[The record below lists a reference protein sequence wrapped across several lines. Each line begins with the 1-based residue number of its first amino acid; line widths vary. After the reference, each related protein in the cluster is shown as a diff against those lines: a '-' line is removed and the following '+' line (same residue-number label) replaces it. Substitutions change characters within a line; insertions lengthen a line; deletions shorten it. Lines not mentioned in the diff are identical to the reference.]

1 MGKYSITQ
9 LATILVKKNGISND
23 EALKFVTAIF
33 DIVKEGLETDK
44 LVKIK
49 GFGTFKIIDVD
60 PRESVN
66 VNTGERVLINGHQ
79 KITFTPDSVMKE
91 MVNRPFAQFETVV
104 LNDGVDF
111 SDIDKLSNINENIDK
126 QEETQEELQEII
138 QEEEEKKEEGKEEVH
153 DITPQESSNNDDVVR
168 NQTTISPTKE
178 LAETFTKETAEETS
192 EKQIEELAEKPIE
205 ETAEKLIEESSEKQ
219 IEEPAEKPI
228 EETAEKL
235 IEEPA
240 EKLIEEPAEKQI
252 EKPAE
257 EQIEDFDKEENSHNF
272 TTILLSIASC
282 LLLMAASAYIGYLY
296 GIEEGRHQEKTS
308 QISKYSTYLDKQN
321 EELRT
326 KRLAEEA
333 KATKEAEK
341 TKNDTTKQT
350 AKDNKTDTTTNNKP
364 KENNKTK
371 EDNND
376 DNFSKYDTMDARVRT
391 GAYVIVGIDK
401 YIIVRE
407 GQTVGKIAKA
417 LLGPGMSCYIEVLNG
432 VTENEPLK
440 EGTKIKI
447 PKLRH
452 KKAAK
457 KK

>member
-138 QEEEEKKEEGKEEVH
+138 QKEEEKKEEEKEEVH

-178 LAETFTKETAEETS
+178 LAETSVEETAEEL
-192 EKQIEELAEKPIE
+192 IEESAEKP
-205 ETAEKLIEESSEKQ
+205 IEESSEKQ
-219 IEEPAEKPI
+219 IEETSEKLI
-228 EETAEKL
+228 EEPTEKL

-240 EKLIEEPAEKQI
+240 EDP
-252 EKPAE
+252 
-257 EQIEDFDKEENSHNF
+257 IEDFDKEENSHNF

-333 KATKEAEK
+333 KATKEAKK

-350 AKDNKTDTTTNNKP
+350 AKDNKTDTTTNNQP

-376 DNFSKYDTMDARVRT
+376 DNFSKYDNMDARVRT

>member
-138 QEEEEKKEEGKEEVH
+138 QEEEEKKEEGKKEEGKEEVH
-153 DITPQESSNNDDVVR
+153 DITPQESSTNDDVVR

-178 LAETFTKETAEETS
+178 LAETSTKETAEETA

-205 ETAEKLIEESSEKQ
+205 ETAEKLIEEPAEKQ
-219 IEEPAEKPI
+219 IEEPAEKP
-228 EETAEKL
+228 
-235 IEEPA
+235 
-240 EKLIEEPAEKQI
+240 
-252 EKPAE
+252 
-257 EQIEDFDKEENSHNF
+257 IEDFDKEENSHNF

-350 AKDNKTDTTTNNKP
+350 AKDNKTDTTTNNQP

>member
-126 QEETQEELQEII
+126 QEEAQEELQEII

-178 LAETFTKETAEETS
+178 LAETSTKETAEETS
-192 EKQIEELAEKPIE
+192 
-205 ETAEKLIEESSEKQ
+205 EKLIEESSEKQ
-219 IEEPAEKPI
+219 IEEPAEDP
-228 EETAEKL
+228 
-235 IEEPA
+235 
-240 EKLIEEPAEKQI
+240 
-252 EKPAE
+252 
-257 EQIEDFDKEENSHNF
+257 IEDFDKEENSHNF

>member
-138 QEEEEKKEEGKEEVH
+138 QEEEEGKEEVH

-168 NQTTISPTKE
+168 NQTTISPTKK
-178 LAETFTKETAEETS
+178 LAETSTKETAEETS
-192 EKQIEELAEKPIE
+192 EKQIEE
-205 ETAEKLIEESSEKQ
+205 
-219 IEEPAEKPI
+219 
-228 EETAEKL
+228 
-235 IEEPA
+235 
-240 EKLIEEPAEKQI
+240 
-252 EKPAE
+252 PAE

>member
-138 QEEEEKKEEGKEEVH
+138 QEEEEKKEEGKKEEGKEEVH
-153 DITPQESSNNDDVVR
+153 DITPQESSTNDDVVR

-178 LAETFTKETAEETS
+178 LAETSTK
-192 EKQIEELAEKPIE
+192 
-205 ETAEKLIEESSEKQ
+205 ETAEKLIEEL
-219 IEEPAEKPI
+219 AEKPI

-240 EKLIEEPAEKQI
+240 EKLIEEPAED
-252 EKPAE
+252 P
-257 EQIEDFDKEENSHNF
+257 IEDFDKEENSHNF

-321 EELRT
+321 EEMRT

-371 EDNND
+371 EDNDD
-376 DNFSKYDTMDARVRT
+376 DNFSKYNTMDKRVRT

>member
-178 LAETFTKETAEETS
+178 LAETFIKETAEETS
-192 EKQIEELAEKPIE
+192 
-205 ETAEKLIEESSEKQ
+205 EKLIEESSEKQ
-219 IEEPAEKPI
+219 I

-240 EKLIEEPAEKQI
+240 EKQIEEPAED
-252 EKPAE
+252 P
-257 EQIEDFDKEENSHNF
+257 IEDFDKEENSHNF

>member
-126 QEETQEELQEII
+126 QEETQEEFQEII

-178 LAETFTKETAEETS
+178 LAETSTK
-192 EKQIEELAEKPIE
+192 
-205 ETAEKLIEESSEKQ
+205 ETAEKLIEESSEKP

-240 EKLIEEPAEKQI
+240 EDP
-252 EKPAE
+252 
-257 EQIEDFDKEENSHNF
+257 IEDFDKEENSHNF

>member
-138 QEEEEKKEEGKEEVH
+138 QEEEEQKEEGKEEVH

-205 ETAEKLIEESSEKQ
+205 ETAEKLIEE
-219 IEEPAEKPI
+219 
-228 EETAEKL
+228 
-235 IEEPA
+235 PA
-240 EKLIEEPAEKQI
+240 EKLIEEPAED
-252 EKPAE
+252 P
-257 EQIEDFDKEENSHNF
+257 IEDFDKEENSHNF

>member
-1 MGKYSITQ
+1 MGKYSIQQ
-9 LATILVKKNGISND
+9 LATILVKKNGLSND
-23 EALKFVTAIF
+23 DATKFVNAIF

-44 LVKIK
+44 IVKIK

-111 SDIDKLSNINENIDK
+111 SDIDKQTNSNENNDK
-126 QEETQEELQEII
+126 QEEVEDIQEEVEDIQEETQEEEI
-138 QEEEEKKEEGKEEVH
+138 QEEVQEIATEENNYKDNKDIIKEEV
-153 DITPQESSNNDDVVR
+153 
-168 NQTTISPTKE
+168 
-178 LAETFTKETAEETS
+178 TAEETPES
-192 EKQIEELAEKPIE
+192 PDEEIVEEAVEEAVEEENVE
-205 ETAEKLIEESSEKQ
+205 ETVVE
-219 IEEPAEKPI
+219 
-228 EETAEKL
+228 EETEDTEEEAEDAF
-235 IEEPA
+235 EE
-240 EKLIEEPAEKQI
+240 EKGH
-252 EKPAE
+252 
-257 EQIEDFDKEENSHNF
+257 SYV
-272 TTILLSIASC
+272 TILLSIAAC
-282 LLLMAASAYIGYLY
+282 LLLMTASAYVGYLY
-296 GIEEGRHQEKTS
+296 GIEEGKHQEKTS
-308 QISKYSTYLDKQN
+308 QISKYSTFLDKQN
-321 EELRT
+321 EDMRA

-341 TKNDTTKQT
+341 AKTDSAKQT
-350 AKDNKTDTTTNNKP
+350 AKDTVADKATNKEPEKSKKTDVD
-364 KENNKTK
+364 
-371 EDNND
+371 DNNED
-376 DNFSKYDTMDARVRT
+376 FSKYNTMDARVRT

-401 YIIVRE
+401 YVIVRQ
-407 GQTVGKIAKA
+407 GQTVGKIASS
-417 LLGPGMSCYIEVLNG
+417 LLGPGMSCYLEVLNG
-432 VTENEPLK
+432 VSEKEPLK

>member
-178 LAETFTKETAEETS
+178 LAETFTKETAE
-192 EKQIEELAEKPIE
+192 
-205 ETAEKLIEESSEKQ
+205 KLIEESSEKQ

-228 EETAEKL
+228 EETAEKQ

-240 EKLIEEPAEKQI
+240 EDP
-252 EKPAE
+252 
-257 EQIEDFDKEENSHNF
+257 IEDFDKEENSHNF

-350 AKDNKTDTTTNNKP
+350 AKDNKTDTTTNNQP

>member
-138 QEEEEKKEEGKEEVH
+138 QEEEEKKEEGEKEERKEEVH

-178 LAETFTKETAEETS
+178 LAETSTKETAEETA

-205 ETAEKLIEESSEKQ
+205 ETAEKLIEE
-219 IEEPAEKPI
+219 
-228 EETAEKL
+228 
-235 IEEPA
+235 
-240 EKLIEEPAEKQI
+240 PAEKQI
-252 EKPAE
+252 EEPAE

>member
-126 QEETQEELQEII
+126 QEEPQEELQEII

-168 NQTTISPTKE
+168 NQKTISPTKE
-178 LAETFTKETAEETS
+178 LAETSTK
-192 EKQIEELAEKPIE
+192 

-219 IEEPAEKPI
+219 IEEPAEKQ
-228 EETAEKL
+228 

-240 EKLIEEPAEKQI
+240 EELIEEPTEKQIEEPAEKQI
-252 EKPAE
+252 EEPAE
-257 EQIEDFDKEENSHNF
+257 DPIEDFDKEENSHNF

-350 AKDNKTDTTTNNKP
+350 AKDNKTDTTTNNQP

-452 KKAAK
+452 KKATK

>member
-126 QEETQEELQEII
+126 QEETQEEFQEII

-178 LAETFTKETAEETS
+178 LAETSTKETAEETS

-205 ETAEKLIEESSEKQ
+205 ETAEKLIEE
-219 IEEPAEKPI
+219 
-228 EETAEKL
+228 
-235 IEEPA
+235 PA
-240 EKLIEEPAEKQI
+240 EKLIEEPAED
-252 EKPAE
+252 P
-257 EQIEDFDKEENSHNF
+257 IEDFDKEENSHNF

>member
-138 QEEEEKKEEGKEEVH
+138 QEEEEKKDEGEKEEGKEEVH

-178 LAETFTKETAEETS
+178 LAETSTK
-192 EKQIEELAEKPIE
+192 
-205 ETAEKLIEESSEKQ
+205 ETAEKLIEESSEKP

-240 EKLIEEPAEKQI
+240 EEL
-252 EKPAE
+252 
-257 EQIEDFDKEENSHNF
+257 IEDFDKEENSHNF

-326 KRLAEEA
+326 KRLVEEA

-350 AKDNKTDTTTNNKP
+350 AKDNKTDTTTNNQP

>member
-178 LAETFTKETAEETS
+178 LAETSTKETAEETS
-192 EKQIEELAEKPIE
+192 
-205 ETAEKLIEESSEKQ
+205 EKLIEESSEKQ
-219 IEEPAEKPI
+219 IEETAEKPI

-240 EKLIEEPAEKQI
+240 EDP
-252 EKPAE
+252 
-257 EQIEDFDKEENSHNF
+257 IEDFDKEENSHNF

-350 AKDNKTDTTTNNKP
+350 AKDNKTDTTTNNQP

>member
-138 QEEEEKKEEGKEEVH
+138 QEEEEKKDEGEKEEEKEEVH
-153 DITPQESSNNDDVVR
+153 DITPQESSTNDDVVR

-178 LAETFTKETAEETS
+178 LAETSTKETTEKLIEESS
-192 EKQIEELAEKPIE
+192 EKPIEEPAEKLIEELAEKPIE
-205 ETAEKLIEESSEKQ
+205 ETAEKLIEEPAEKQ
-219 IEEPAEKPI
+219 IEEPAEDP
-228 EETAEKL
+228 
-235 IEEPA
+235 
-240 EKLIEEPAEKQI
+240 
-252 EKPAE
+252 
-257 EQIEDFDKEENSHNF
+257 IEDFDKEENSHNF

-371 EDNND
+371 EDNDD
-376 DNFSKYDTMDARVRT
+376 DNFSKYNTMDKRVRT

>member
-138 QEEEEKKEEGKEEVH
+138 QEEEEKKEEGEKEERKEEVH

-178 LAETFTKETAEETS
+178 LAETSTKETAEETS
-192 EKQIEELAEKPIE
+192 EKQIEELAEKPIG
-205 ETAEKLIEESSEKQ
+205 ET
-219 IEEPAEKPI
+219 
-228 EETAEKL
+228 
-235 IEEPA
+235 A

-333 KATKEAEK
+333 KATTKEAEK
-341 TKNDTTKQT
+341 TKKGTTKQT

>member
-138 QEEEEKKEEGKEEVH
+138 QEEEEKKDEGKEEVH

-178 LAETFTKETAEETS
+178 LAETSTKET
-192 EKQIEELAEKPIE
+192 
-205 ETAEKLIEESSEKQ
+205 
-219 IEEPAEKPI
+219 
-228 EETAEKL
+228 
-235 IEEPA
+235 A

-252 EKPAE
+252 EEPAE

>member
-138 QEEEEKKEEGKEEVH
+138 QEEEEQKEEGKEEVH

-178 LAETFTKETAEETS
+178 LAETSTKETAEETS
-192 EKQIEELAEKPIE
+192 EKQIEE
-205 ETAEKLIEESSEKQ
+205 SSEKQ
-219 IEEPAEKPI
+219 I

-240 EKLIEEPAEKQI
+240 EETSEKLIEEPAED
-252 EKPAE
+252 P
-257 EQIEDFDKEENSHNF
+257 IEDFDKEENSHNF

-350 AKDNKTDTTTNNKP
+350 AKDNKTDTTTNNQP

>member
-138 QEEEEKKEEGKEEVH
+138 QEEEEKKEEGEKEARKEEVH

-192 EKQIEELAEKPIE
+192 EKQIEE
-205 ETAEKLIEESSEKQ
+205 
-219 IEEPAEKPI
+219 PAEKPI

-235 IEEPA
+235 IEEPTD
-240 EKLIEEPAEKQI
+240 KQIEEPAED
-252 EKPAE
+252 P
-257 EQIEDFDKEENSHNF
+257 IEDFDKEENSHNF

-350 AKDNKTDTTTNNKP
+350 AKDNKTDTTTNNQP

>member
-178 LAETFTKETAEETS
+178 LAETSTKETAEETA

-205 ETAEKLIEESSEKQ
+205 ETAEKLIEEPAEKQ
-219 IEEPAEKPI
+219 IEEPAEDP
-228 EETAEKL
+228 
-235 IEEPA
+235 
-240 EKLIEEPAEKQI
+240 
-252 EKPAE
+252 
-257 EQIEDFDKEENSHNF
+257 IEDFDKEENSHNF

-350 AKDNKTDTTTNNKP
+350 AKDNKTDTTTNNQP

-452 KKAAK
+452 KKATK

>member
-138 QEEEEKKEEGKEEVH
+138 QEEEEKKEEGEKEERKEEVH

-178 LAETFTKETAEETS
+178 LAETSTKETAEETS

-205 ETAEKLIEESSEKQ
+205 ETAEKLIEE
-219 IEEPAEKPI
+219 PAEDP
-228 EETAEKL
+228 
-235 IEEPA
+235 
-240 EKLIEEPAEKQI
+240 
-252 EKPAE
+252 
-257 EQIEDFDKEENSHNF
+257 IEDFDKEENSHNF

-350 AKDNKTDTTTNNKP
+350 AKDNKTDTTTNNQP

>member
-138 QEEEEKKEEGKEEVH
+138 QEEEEQKEEGKEEVH

-178 LAETFTKETAEETS
+178 LAETSTKETAEETS

-205 ETAEKLIEESSEKQ
+205 ETAEKLIEEPAEKQ
-219 IEEPAEKPI
+219 IEEPAEDP
-228 EETAEKL
+228 
-235 IEEPA
+235 
-240 EKLIEEPAEKQI
+240 
-252 EKPAE
+252 
-257 EQIEDFDKEENSHNF
+257 IEDFDKEENSHNF

-282 LLLMAASAYIGYLY
+282 LLLMSASAYIGYLY

-350 AKDNKTDTTTNNKP
+350 AKDNKTDTTTNNQP

-376 DNFSKYDTMDARVRT
+376 DNFSKYNTMDARVRT

>member
-138 QEEEEKKEEGKEEVH
+138 QEEEEGKEEVH

-178 LAETFTKETAEETS
+178 LAETSTKETAEETS
-192 EKQIEELAEKPIE
+192 
-205 ETAEKLIEESSEKQ
+205 EKLIEESSEKQ
-219 IEEPAEKPI
+219 IEETAEKPI

-240 EKLIEEPAEKQI
+240 EDP
-252 EKPAE
+252 
-257 EQIEDFDKEENSHNF
+257 IEDFDKEENSHNF

>member
-1 MGKYSITQ
+1 MGKYSIQQ
-9 LATILVKKNGISND
+9 LATILVKKNGLSND
-23 EALKFVTAIF
+23 DATKFVNAIF

-44 LVKIK
+44 IVKIK

-111 SDIDKLSNINENIDK
+111 SDIDKQTNSNENNDK
-126 QEETQEELQEII
+126 QEEVEDIQEETQEEEI
-138 QEEEEKKEEGKEEVH
+138 QEEVQDIATEENNYKDNKDIIKEEV
-153 DITPQESSNNDDVVR
+153 
-168 NQTTISPTKE
+168 
-178 LAETFTKETAEETS
+178 TAEETPES
-192 EKQIEELAEKPIE
+192 PDEEIVEEAVEEAVEEENVE
-205 ETAEKLIEESSEKQ
+205 ETVVE
-219 IEEPAEKPI
+219 
-228 EETAEKL
+228 EETEDTEEEAEDAF
-235 IEEPA
+235 EE
-240 EKLIEEPAEKQI
+240 EKGH
-252 EKPAE
+252 
-257 EQIEDFDKEENSHNF
+257 SYV
-272 TTILLSIASC
+272 TILLSIAAC
-282 LLLMAASAYIGYLY
+282 LLLMAASAYVGYLY
-296 GIEEGRHQEKTS
+296 GIEEGKHQEKTS
-308 QISKYSTYLDKQN
+308 QISKYSTFLDKQN
-321 EELRT
+321 EDMRA

-341 TKNDTTKQT
+341 AKTDSAKQT
-350 AKDNKTDTTTNNKP
+350 AKDTVADKATNKEPEKS
-364 KENNKTK
+364 KKT
-371 EDNND
+371 EVDDNNED
-376 DNFSKYDTMDARVRT
+376 FSKYNTMDARVRT

-401 YIIVRE
+401 YVIVRQ
-407 GQTVGKIAKA
+407 GQTVGKIASS
-417 LLGPGMSCYIEVLNG
+417 LLGPGMSCYLEVLNS
-432 VTENEPLK
+432 VSENEPLK

>member
-178 LAETFTKETAEETS
+178 LAETSTKETAEETS
-192 EKQIEELAEKPIE
+192 EKQIEE
-205 ETAEKLIEESSEKQ
+205 SSEKQ
-219 IEEPAEKPI
+219 I

-240 EKLIEEPAEKQI
+240 EETSEKLIEEPAED
-252 EKPAE
+252 P
-257 EQIEDFDKEENSHNF
+257 IEDFDKEENSHNF

-326 KRLAEEA
+326 KRLVEEA

-350 AKDNKTDTTTNNKP
+350 AKDNKTDTTTNNQP

-376 DNFSKYDTMDARVRT
+376 DNFSKYNTMDARVRT

>member
-205 ETAEKLIEESSEKQ
+205 ETAEKLIEE
-219 IEEPAEKPI
+219 
-228 EETAEKL
+228 
-235 IEEPA
+235 
-240 EKLIEEPAEKQI
+240 
-252 EKPAE
+252 PAE

>member
-138 QEEEEKKEEGKEEVH
+138 QEEEEKKEEGEKEERKEEVH

-205 ETAEKLIEESSEKQ
+205 ETAEKLIEEPAEKQ
-219 IEEPAEKPI
+219 IEEPAEDP
-228 EETAEKL
+228 
-235 IEEPA
+235 
-240 EKLIEEPAEKQI
+240 
-252 EKPAE
+252 
-257 EQIEDFDKEENSHNF
+257 IEDFDKEENSHNF

-452 KKAAK
+452 KKATK

>member
-126 QEETQEELQEII
+126 QEEPQEELQEII

-178 LAETFTKETAEETS
+178 LAETFTKETAETS
-192 EKQIEELAEKPIE
+192 TK
-205 ETAEKLIEESSEKQ
+205 ETAEETSEKQ

-240 EKLIEEPAEKQI
+240 EDP
-252 EKPAE
+252 
-257 EQIEDFDKEENSHNF
+257 IEDFDKEENSHNF

>member
-138 QEEEEKKEEGKEEVH
+138 QEEEEQKEEGKEEVH

-168 NQTTISPTKE
+168 NQTTISTTKE
-178 LAETFTKETAEETS
+178 LAETSTK
-192 EKQIEELAEKPIE
+192 
-205 ETAEKLIEESSEKQ
+205 ETAEKLIEESSEK
-219 IEEPAEKPI
+219 
-228 EETAEKL
+228 L

-240 EKLIEEPAEKQI
+240 EDP
-252 EKPAE
+252 
-257 EQIEDFDKEENSHNF
+257 IEDFDKEENSHNF

-350 AKDNKTDTTTNNKP
+350 AKDNKTDTTTNNQP

>member
-138 QEEEEKKEEGKEEVH
+138 QEEEEKKEEGEKEERKEEVH

-178 LAETFTKETAEETS
+178 LAETSTKETAEETS

-240 EKLIEEPAEKQI
+240 EKLIEEPAED
-252 EKPAE
+252 P
-257 EQIEDFDKEENSHNF
+257 IEDFDKEENSHNF

>member
-138 QEEEEKKEEGKEEVH
+138 QEEEEEKKEEGKKEEGKEEVH
-153 DITPQESSNNDDVVR
+153 DITPQESSTNDDVVR

-178 LAETFTKETAEETS
+178 LAETSTKETTEKLIEESS
-192 EKQIEELAEKPIE
+192 EKPIEEPAEKLIEELAEKPIE
-205 ETAEKLIEESSEKQ
+205 ETAEKLIEE
-219 IEEPAEKPI
+219 
-228 EETAEKL
+228 
-235 IEEPA
+235 
-240 EKLIEEPAEKQI
+240 PAEKQI
-252 EKPAE
+252 EEPAE

-350 AKDNKTDTTTNNKP
+350 AKDNKTDTTTNNQP

>member
-138 QEEEEKKEEGKEEVH
+138 QEEEEKKEEGEKEERKEEVH

-178 LAETFTKETAEETS
+178 LAETFTKETAE
-192 EKQIEELAEKPIE
+192 
-205 ETAEKLIEESSEKQ
+205 KLIEESSEKQ

-235 IEEPA
+235 IEEPTD
-240 EKLIEEPAEKQI
+240 KQIEEPAED
-252 EKPAE
+252 P
-257 EQIEDFDKEENSHNF
+257 IEDFDKEENSHNF

-326 KRLAEEA
+326 KRLVEEA

>member
-23 EALKFVTAIF
+23 EALKFVTTIF

-138 QEEEEKKEEGKEEVH
+138 QEEEGKKEEGKEDVH

-178 LAETFTKETAEETS
+178 LAETSTKETAEETS
-192 EKQIEELAEKPIE
+192 EKPIE
-205 ETAEKLIEESSEKQ
+205 ETSEKQ
-219 IEEPAEKPI
+219 IEEPAEKLI

-240 EKLIEEPAEKQI
+240 EKMIEEPAE
-252 EKPAE
+252 EL
-257 EQIEDFDKEENSHNF
+257 IEDFDKEENSHNF

-333 KATKEAEK
+333 KATNEAKK

-350 AKDNKTDTTTNNKP
+350 AKDNKTDTTTNNQP

>member
-138 QEEEEKKEEGKEEVH
+138 QEEEEKKEEGKKEERKEEVH

-178 LAETFTKETAEETS
+178 LAETSTKETAEETS
-192 EKQIEELAEKPIE
+192 EKQIEE
-205 ETAEKLIEESSEKQ
+205 SSEKQ
-219 IEEPAEKPI
+219 I

-240 EKLIEEPAEKQI
+240 EETSEKLIEEPAED
-252 EKPAE
+252 P
-257 EQIEDFDKEENSHNF
+257 IEDFDKEENSHNF

-326 KRLAEEA
+326 KRLVEEA

-407 GQTVGKIAKA
+407 GQTVGKIANA

>member
-1 MGKYSITQ
+1 MGKYSIQQ
-9 LATILVKKNGISND
+9 LATILVKKNGLSND
-23 EALKFVTAIF
+23 DATKFVNTIF

-44 LVKIK
+44 IVKIK

-111 SDIDKLSNINENIDK
+111 SDIDKQTNSNENNDK
-126 QEETQEELQEII
+126 QEEVEDIQEETQEEEI
-138 QEEEEKKEEGKEEVH
+138 QEEVQDIATEENNYKDNKDIIKEEV
-153 DITPQESSNNDDVVR
+153 
-168 NQTTISPTKE
+168 
-178 LAETFTKETAEETS
+178 TAEETPES
-192 EKQIEELAEKPIE
+192 PDEEIVEEAVEEAVEEENVE
-205 ETAEKLIEESSEKQ
+205 ETIVE
-219 IEEPAEKPI
+219 
-228 EETAEKL
+228 EETEDTEEEAEDAF
-235 IEEPA
+235 EE
-240 EKLIEEPAEKQI
+240 EKGH
-252 EKPAE
+252 
-257 EQIEDFDKEENSHNF
+257 SYV
-272 TTILLSIASC
+272 TILLSIAAC
-282 LLLMAASAYIGYLY
+282 LLLMAASAYVGYLY
-296 GIEEGRHQEKTS
+296 GIEEGKHQEKTS
-308 QISKYSTYLDKQN
+308 QISKYSTFLDKQN
-321 EELRT
+321 EDMRA

-341 TKNDTTKQT
+341 AKTDSAKQT
-350 AKDNKTDTTTNNKP
+350 AKDTVADKATNKEPEKS
-364 KENNKTK
+364 KKT
-371 EDNND
+371 EVDDNNED
-376 DNFSKYDTMDARVRT
+376 FSKYNTMDARVRT

-401 YIIVRE
+401 YVIVRQ
-407 GQTVGKIAKA
+407 GQTVGKIASS
-417 LLGPGMSCYIEVLNG
+417 LLGPGMSCYLEVLNG
-432 VTENEPLK
+432 VSENEPLK

>member
-178 LAETFTKETAEETS
+178 LAETFTKETAEATS
-192 EKQIEELAEKPIE
+192 
-205 ETAEKLIEESSEKQ
+205 EKLIEESSEK
-219 IEEPAEKPI
+219 
-228 EETAEKL
+228 L

-240 EKLIEEPAEKQI
+240 EDP
-252 EKPAE
+252 
-257 EQIEDFDKEENSHNF
+257 IEDFDKEENSHNF

-376 DNFSKYDTMDARVRT
+376 DNFSKYNTMDKRVRT

>member
-126 QEETQEELQEII
+126 QEETQEELLEII
-138 QEEEEKKEEGKEEVH
+138 QEEEEEKKEEGKKEEGKEEVH
-153 DITPQESSNNDDVVR
+153 DITPQESSTNDDVVR

-178 LAETFTKETAEETS
+178 LAETSTKETTEKLIEESS
-192 EKQIEELAEKPIE
+192 EKPIEEPAEKLIEELAEKPIE
-205 ETAEKLIEESSEKQ
+205 ETAEKLIEEPAEKQ
-219 IEEPAEKPI
+219 IEEPAEDP
-228 EETAEKL
+228 
-235 IEEPA
+235 
-240 EKLIEEPAEKQI
+240 
-252 EKPAE
+252 
-257 EQIEDFDKEENSHNF
+257 IEDFDKEENSHNF

-350 AKDNKTDTTTNNKP
+350 AKDNKTDTTTNNQP

-376 DNFSKYDTMDARVRT
+376 DNFSKYNTMDKRVRT

>member
-79 KITFTPDSVMKE
+79 KITFPPDSVMKE

-138 QEEEEKKEEGKEEVH
+138 QEEEEKKEEGEKEERKEEVH

-178 LAETFTKETAEETS
+178 LAETSTKETAEETS
-192 EKQIEELAEKPIE
+192 EKQIEE
-205 ETAEKLIEESSEKQ
+205 
-219 IEEPAEKPI
+219 PAEDP
-228 EETAEKL
+228 
-235 IEEPA
+235 
-240 EKLIEEPAEKQI
+240 
-252 EKPAE
+252 
-257 EQIEDFDKEENSHNF
+257 IEDFDKEENSHNF

>member
-178 LAETFTKETAEETS
+178 LAETFIKETAEETS
-192 EKQIEELAEKPIE
+192 EKPIE
-205 ETAEKLIEESSEKQ
+205 ETAEKQIEESSEKQ
-219 IEEPAEKPI
+219 I

-240 EKLIEEPAEKQI
+240 EKQLEEPAED
-252 EKPAE
+252 P
-257 EQIEDFDKEENSHNF
+257 IEDFDKEENSHNF

-333 KATKEAEK
+333 KATKEAKK

-350 AKDNKTDTTTNNKP
+350 AKDNKTDTTTNNQP

-376 DNFSKYDTMDARVRT
+376 DNFSKYNTMDKRVRT